1 MLEASLNVRIWKLF
15 RPWRKIR
22 FGLHVGINGKA
33 GEHSEIQQ
41 KGTFLYQWNKLSTYL
56 WYSYQ
61 SLLSWC
67 WYPWQGWW
75 WVFVLFFSKG
85 LSYNRLLQILGGLT
99 LLGNMCQPLR
109 HVMKNDRMLSSGA
122 EWIRLRGT
130 AST

>member
-1 MLEASLNVRIWKLF
+1 MGKQESTQKYNRRELF
-15 RPWRKIR
+15 FIS
-22 FGLHVGINGKA
+22 GTNYLH
-33 GEHSEIQQ
+33 
-41 KGTFLYQWNKLSTYL
+41 TCD
-56 WYSYQ
+56 SYQ
-61 SLLSWC
+61 SFLSWC